1 MRAIYEEIKLD
12 VGLIQPLDNT
22 NITSRYFS
30 ARKCGRLLALLEV
43 GVMAATKT
51 IKIEILQAKDKDGT
65 AEKGIPATVGQLAT
79 AEITANTKIAEG
91 TVDLT
96 SVADTDIVTVN
107 DIDFTKAVATTEA
120 DREFADAAGLVNC
133 IGDDTYGVPGAKA
146 SYSGAVVTLWSE
158 DPGEAVVT
166 LEKTEVAG
174 TITLATTKAQAFVE
188 LDVSKLDLVGGF
200 NHVAIK
206 VTTTA
211 TTTIAAVMVRG
222 HLRFSPVQKVGASK
236 VY

>member
-1 MRAIYEEIKLD
+1 MRAIYEESKLD
-12 VGLIQPLDNT
+12 VGLIQALDGGDV
-22 NITSRYFS
+22 TSRYFS
-30 ARKCGRLLALLEV
+30 AGNCGRLLALLEC
-43 GVMAATKT
+43 GAMAATKT
-51 IKIEILQAKDKDGT
+51 IKIELLQAKDADGS
-65 AEKGIPATVGQLAT
+65 ESKGIPST
-79 AEITANTKIAEG
+79 AEQAAKAEIAANEKIAEG

-96 SVADTDIVTVN
+96 TVADTDIVTVN
-107 DIDFTKAVATTEA
+107 DIDFTKAATTTEA

-174 TITLATTKAQAFVE
+174 TITLATAKAQAFVE
-188 LDVSKLDLVGGF
+188 LDVSKLDLAGGF

-222 HLRFSPVQKVGASK
+222 HLRYSPIQKVGASK

>member
-1 MRAIYEEIKLD
+1 MKAIYEEIKLD
-12 VGLIQPLDNT
+12 VALIQALDNG
-22 NITSRYFS
+22 NVTSRYFS
-30 ARKCGRLLALLEV
+30 AGNCGRLLALLEV
-43 GVMAATKT
+43 GVMAATKI
-51 IKIEILQAKDKDGT
+51 IKIELLQAKDKDGT
-65 AEKGIPATVGQLAT
+65 EEKGIPSTAEQAAL
-79 AEITANTKIAEG
+79 AEITANAKITEG

-96 SVADTDIVTVN
+96 TVADTDIVTVN

-174 TITLATTKAQAFVE
+174 TITLATAKAQAFVE
-188 LDVSKLDLVGGF
+188 LDVSKLDLAGGF

-222 HLRFSPVQKVGASK
+222 HLRYSPIQKVGASK